1 MRPLETMA
9 WELSEE
15 KKEDK
20 ERWQGKRQWG
30 KDKGERKKGR
40 CTHLRESGICL
51 GLVLQVLKKGIARRK
66 GILPVK
72 NSRGRLEGLFWGNR
86 G

>member
-20 ERWQGKRQWG
+20 KNVGKG